1 LCKCFEKKI
10 FTKVKLGKNF
20 DVEEYGKRYY
30 NSTGMVLQWYYNGI
44 TMVLV
49 SMPEILG
56 EWKSEFWQ
64 NFTYEKFEN
73 FEIGKGDLRKMKS
86 GWRKNRKNLYFFLPK
101 DLHMSIFFCNFAPK
115 FVSSKRGFPW
125 KGKKSK

>member
-1 LCKCFEKKI
+1 M
-10 FTKVKLGKNF
+10 KLGKNF